1 MLKMKTTDLLIIGS
15 GPGGYPTAVH
25 AARNGF
31 QTVVIEAES
40 AGGTCLNCGCIPTK
54 TLCRSAEVAETLR
67 EAESYGMADVSFRL
81 DFQKAMERKRTVVE
95 SLRNGVETLM
105 QTPGITF
112 IKGCATFKDAHTV
125 EVNGEEI
132 SAKNIIIATGS
143 KPKMPPIKGI
153 KLNGVVS
160 STELL
165 EIEKCP
171 ERLCI
176 VGAGVIGMEFASVF
190 AAFGSKVTVVEFQK
204 ECIPTLDSDI
214 AKRLRQCIAKRGVEF
229 HMQSAVSSIAETT
242 DEAGKRQLSVSFEKK
257 GKPDVVDADLV
268 LIATG
273 RQALTDGLCIENAGI
288 ETCAKGISVDDN
300 FMTTA
305 DGIYAVGDVN
315 GLCQLAHA
323 ATFQGM
329 HVVNHLLGHTDNID
343 LDIVPSAIFT
353 YPEAASVGL
362 TEEQCKEKIDGYACR
377 KAFYRANGKALAM
390 NETNGMLKL
399 LSSADGAIV
408 GCHVFGAHA
417 ADIVQEV
424 AALMNRE
431 TTVQQL
437 ADIIHIHPTLSEIL
451 HSAALQ

>member
-1 MLKMKTTDLLIIGS
+1 
-15 GPGGYPTAVH
+15 
-25 AARNGF
+25 
-31 QTVVIEAES
+31 
-40 AGGTCLNCGCIPTK
+40 
-54 TLCRSAEVAETLR
+54 
-67 EAESYGMADVSFRL
+67 
-81 DFQKAMERKRTVVE
+81 
-95 SLRNGVETLM
+95 
-105 QTPGITF
+105 
-112 IKGCATFKDAHTV
+112 
-125 EVNGEEI
+125 
-132 SAKNIIIATGS
+132 
-143 KPKMPPIKGI
+143 
-153 KLNGVVS
+153 
-160 STELL
+160 
-165 EIEKCP
+165 
-171 ERLCI
+171 
-176 VGAGVIGMEFASVF
+176 
-190 AAFGSKVTVVEFQK
+190 
-204 ECIPTLDSDI
+204 
-214 AKRLRQCIAKRGVEF
+214 
-229 HMQSAVSSIAETT
+229 
-242 DEAGKRQLSVSFEKK
+242 
-257 GKPDVVDADLV
+257 
-268 LIATG
+268 
-273 RQALTDGLCIENAGI
+273 
-288 ETCAKGISVDDN
+288 
-300 FMTTA
+300 MTTA

-343 LDIVPSAIFT
+343 MDIVPSAIFT

-362 TEEQCKEKIDGYACR
+362 TEEQCKEKINGYACR